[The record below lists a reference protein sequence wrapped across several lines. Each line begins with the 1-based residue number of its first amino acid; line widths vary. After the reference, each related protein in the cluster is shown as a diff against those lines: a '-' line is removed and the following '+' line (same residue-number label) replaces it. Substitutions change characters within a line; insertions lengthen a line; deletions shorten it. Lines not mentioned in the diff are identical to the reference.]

1 MDQGCDASILL
12 DVPNSEKTAVQ
23 NTGIFGYDLIDDIKA
38 ELEAECPGVVS
49 CADIIV
55 MAARDAVELVR
66 TYRRL
71 PRPRSL
77 PLPTRGTPAAV
88 RRRFSIGY
96 SIACRFLCN

>member
-1 MDQGCDASILL
+1 MNQGCDASILL

-55 MAARDAVELVR
+55 AATRDAIGMVGKHSLSR
-66 TYRRL
+66 ITDSPCMLFSLLRL
-71 PRPRSL
+71 HL
-77 PLPTRGTPAAV
+77 L
-88 RRRFSIGY
+88 
-96 SIACRFLCN
+96 

>member
-1 MDQGCDASILL
+1 MNQGCDASILL

-55 MAARDAVELVR
+55 AATRDAIGMVSK
-66 TYRRL
+66 
-71 PRPRSL
+71 RSL
-77 PLPTRGTPAAV
+77 SLYTSPCMF
-88 RRRFSIGY
+88 FSLL
-96 SIACRFLCN
+96 RLHLL